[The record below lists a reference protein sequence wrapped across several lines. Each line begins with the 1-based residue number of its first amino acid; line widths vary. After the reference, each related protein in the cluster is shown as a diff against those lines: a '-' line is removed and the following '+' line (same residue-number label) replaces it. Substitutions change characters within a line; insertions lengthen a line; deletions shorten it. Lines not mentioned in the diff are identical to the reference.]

1 MAVVSFKC
9 PNCGGELVFDPNT
22 QSYSCPYC
30 NSEFSQEQIDTM
42 QKKTSRLRKLLRRL
56 ILQKGRNRKRRQC
69 MSAQL
74 WRRDRDRSDDGS
86 YRMLL
91 LSHPG
96 SIIGES
102 FRIPSAADHSVCNR
116 PEKAEEIFLE
126 NMKKKKFVPHGF
138 FSAKQIEKMNG
149 VYFPYWMVDWRGDAS
164 MEAEAT
170 KVRTWR
176 TGDTEYRE
184 TQFYRVY
191 REGNVEFDDM
201 PKIAL
206 QKANRKLV
214 EGVQP
219 YDQKAVKPFSMDISP
234 VSRQNGGSR
243 KEAFGAEIARD
254 TEQYAKECLKMIC
267 AVTRRYGRFIS
278 RWVTDRSDGVMRW
291 FLCGR

>member
-42 QKKTSRLRKLLRRL
+42 QKENQPSQETS
-56 ILQKGRNRKRRQC
+56 
-69 MSAQL
+69 
-74 WRRDRDRSDDGS
+74 
-86 YRMLL
+86 
-91 LSHPG
+91 
-96 SIIGES
+96 E
-102 FRIPSAADHSVCNR
+102 AADSAKGQEEAAVYVCPSCGAEIVTDPTTAATECYYCHTPVVLSGR
-116 PEKAEEIFLE
+116 VSGEYLPQQIIPFAIDRKKAEEIFLE

-149 VYFPYWMVDWRGDAS
+149 VYFPYWMVDWRGDTS

-219 YDQKAVKPFSMDISP
+219 YDQKAVKPFSMGYLSGFP
-234 VSRQNGGSR
+234 GRTAGSGKR
-243 KEAFGAEIARD
+243 SVWSGDRAGYR
-254 TEQYAKECLKMIC
+254 
-267 AVTRRYGRFIS
+267 AVCKKS
-278 RWVTDRSDGVMRW
+278 A
-291 FLCGR
+291 

>member
-42 QKKTSRLRKLLRRL
+42 QKENQPSQETS
-56 ILQKGRNRKRRQC
+56 
-69 MSAQL
+69 
-74 WRRDRDRSDDGS
+74 
-86 YRMLL
+86 
-91 LSHPG
+91 
-96 SIIGES
+96 E
-102 FRIPSAADHSVCNR
+102 AADSAKGQEQEEATVYVCPSCGAEIVTDPTTAATECYYCHTPVVLSGR
-116 PEKAEEIFLE
+116 VSGEYLPQQIIPFAIDRKKAEEIFLE

-214 EGVQP
+214 EGVQ
-219 YDQKAVKPFSMDISP
+219 
-234 VSRQNGGSR
+234 R
-243 KEAFGAEIARD
+243 
-254 TEQYAKECLKMIC
+254 
-267 AVTRRYGRFIS
+267 
-278 RWVTDRSDGVMRW
+278 
-291 FLCGR
+291 

>member
-1 MAVVSFKC
+1 MEVVSFKC

-22 QSYSCPYC
+22 QNYSCPYC

-42 QKKTSRLRKLLRRL
+42 QKGKQPS
-56 ILQKGRNRKRRQC
+56 Q
-69 MSAQL
+69 
-74 WRRDRDRSDDGS
+74 
-86 YRMLL
+86 
-91 LSHPG
+91 
-96 SIIGES
+96 ES
-102 FRIPSAADHSVCNR
+102 EAADSAKGQEQEEAVVYVCPNCGAEIVTDPTTAATECYYCQSPVVLSER
-116 PEKAEEIFLE
+116 VSGKYLPQEIIPFAIDRKKAAEIFLQ
-126 NMKKKKFVPHGF
+126 NMKKKKFVPRGF
-138 FSAKQIEKMNG
+138 FSGKQIEKMSG
-149 VYFPYWMVDWRGDAS
+149 VYFPYWMVDWRGDAA

-176 TGDTEYRE
+176 TGDTEYTE

-219 YDQKAVKPFSMDISP
+219 YDRKAAKQFSMGYLSGFQAERRDLE
-234 VSRQNGGSR
+234 

-254 TEQYAKECLKMIC
+254 TEQYAKRVLENDMP
-267 AVTRRYGRFIS
+267 S
-278 RWVTDRSDGVMRW
+278 RCQSCEI
-291 FLCGR
+291 FS